1 MRPDTRYARSGD
13 VHIAWQVFG
22 EGDTNLVMVPPFVS
36 HIDNFWDQPDCARWL
51 SRLGSFARVVMFDKR
66 GTGMS
71 DRVADLPGVDQRMDD
86 VRAVMDAA
94 GMDRAALLGI
104 SEGGSLAC
112 LFAASHPDRC
122 QALVLYGAFARFSSL
137 LPTPEALEAFI
148 GYIHSDWGSG
158 KSLGLF
164 APSRIGDPAFQ
175 AWWGR
180 FERLGA
186 SPSAATALMRMNSMI
201 DISEVVGAIQVP
213 ALVMHRTGD
222 VTISVEGGRF
232 LARHIPQARLFE
244 VSGSDHL
251 PFTGDNV
258 EELVD
263 GIEEFLTGSVD
274 TSTADRV
281 LATVLFVD
289 IVGATEVAVNLG
301 DRRWGDRLS
310 AHLREARAELARFR
324 GREIDTAGDGLFA
337 AFDAPAR
344 AIRCARAMR
353 DGARRL
359 GLRTRIGVHTGEC
372 QVIGDKLGGIAVHT
386 GARVA
391 AAAQADEILVTGTV
405 RDLVA
410 GSGLRFDDRG
420 SHSLKGVPGEWR
432 LFALAATADT
442 TSLG

>member
-1 MRPDTRYARSGD
+1 
-13 VHIAWQVFG
+13 
-22 EGDTNLVMVPPFVS
+22 
-36 HIDNFWDQPDCARWL
+36 
-51 SRLGSFARVVMFDKR
+51 
-66 GTGMS
+66 
-71 DRVADLPGVDQRMDD
+71 
-86 VRAVMDAA
+86 
-94 GMDRAALLGI
+94 
-104 SEGGSLAC
+104 
-112 LFAASHPDRC
+112 
-122 QALVLYGAFARFSSL
+122 
-137 LPTPEALEAFI
+137 
-148 GYIHSDWGSG
+148 
-158 KSLGLF
+158 
-164 APSRIGDPAFQ
+164 
-175 AWWGR
+175 
-180 FERLGA
+180 
-186 SPSAATALMRMNSMI
+186 MNSMI

-213 ALVMHRTGD
+213 ALVIHRTGD
-222 VTISVEGGRF
+222 ATISVEGGRF

>member
-1 MRPDTRYARSGD
+1 M
-13 VHIAWQVFG
+13 
-22 EGDTNLVMVPPFVS
+22 
-36 HIDNFWDQPDCARWL
+36 
-51 SRLGSFARVVMFDKR
+51 
-66 GTGMS
+66 
-71 DRVADLPGVDQRMDD
+71 
-86 VRAVMDAA
+86 
-94 GMDRAALLGI
+94 
-104 SEGGSLAC
+104 
-112 LFAASHPDRC
+112 
-122 QALVLYGAFARFSSL
+122 
-137 LPTPEALEAFI
+137 
-148 GYIHSDWGSG
+148 
-158 KSLGLF
+158 GLF

-213 ALVMHRTGD
+213 ALVIHRTGD
-222 VTISVEGGRF
+222 ATISVEGGRF

-310 AHLREARAELARFR
+310 AHPREARAELARFR